1 MRCPPGALPH
11 GTTIVALKFPGGV
24 VIAGDRRSTQGNM
37 IAGRDV
43 QKVYITDDYT
53 ATGIAGTAAIAVE
66 FARLYA
72 VELEHYEKTE
82 GVPLTFRGKVNR
94 LATMV
99 RGNLGAALQGF
110 VALPLLAAYDL
121 DDPDPQAAGRIVSF
135 DAAGG
140 WNIEEE
146 GYQSVG
152 SGSIFAKSSIKK
164 LYSRVV
170 DADSALRVAVEAL
183 YDAAD
188 DDSATGGPDLVRG
201 IYPTAVILA
210 AEGAED
216 VAEERIAAL
225 AREVIESRSRARYFR
240 SRQCCSVARCAGRFV
255 SFPYFISPEQAMR
268 ERSEL
273 ARKGI
278 ARGRSVVALAYSGG
292 VLFVAE
298 NPSRSLQKVSEL
310 YDRVGFAA
318 VGRFNEFDNLR
329 RGGIQFADTRGYAY
343 DRRDVTGRQLAN
355 VYAQTLGTIFTE
367 QAKPYEVELCVAEV
381 AHYGETKPPELYRIT
396 YDGSIA
402 DEPHFVVMG
411 GTTEPIATALNESYT
426 ENARLVR
433 RRQGRGRRAEGRR
446 QRRRLGAAHTGAVDA
461 GGRHPGRE
469 PAAPRVPADHR
480 LGTGSASALKRIRTP
495 RSRTATRS
503 WPWPNW

>member
-1 MRCPPGALPH
+1 VTWPHREQLVFPSPLPGAPSVPVDLSSFSELLRRQAPELLPVNRSSAVSPGEALPH

-24 VIAGDRRSTQGNM
+24 VMAGDRRSTQGNM

-72 VELEHYEKTE
+72 VELEHYEKVE

-121 DDPDPQAAGRIVSF
+121 DDPDPRGAGRIVSF

-164 LYSRVV
+164 LYSHVT
-170 DADSALRVAVEAL
+170 DADTALRVAIEAL

-201 IYPTAVILA
+201 IYPTAVIL
-210 AEGAED
+210 GPD
-216 VAEERIAAL
+216 PAEEVPEERVAAL
-225 AREVIESRSRARYFR
+225 ARAVIESRSRADTFGPDAG
-240 SRQCCSVARCAGRFV
+240 QHPSVD
-255 SFPYFISPEQAMR
+255 
-268 ERSEL
+268 
-273 ARKGI
+273 
-278 ARGRSVVALAYSGG
+278 ARG
-292 VLFVAE
+292 
-298 NPSRSLQKVSEL
+298 
-310 YDRVGFAA
+310 
-318 VGRFNEFDNLR
+318 
-329 RGGIQFADTRGYAY
+329 
-343 DRRDVTGRQLAN
+343 
-355 VYAQTLGTIFTE
+355 
-367 QAKPYEVELCVAEV
+367 
-381 AHYGETKPPELYRIT
+381 
-396 YDGSIA
+396 DG
-402 DEPHFVVMG
+402 
-411 GTTEPIATALNESYT
+411 
-426 ENARLVR
+426 
-433 RRQGRGRRAEGRR
+433 
-446 QRRRLGAAHTGAVDA
+446 
-461 GGRHPGRE
+461 
-469 PAAPRVPADHR
+469 
-480 LGTGSASALKRIRTP
+480 
-495 RSRTATRS
+495 
-503 WPWPNW
+503 